1 MISANDIG
9 FVRAQYGS
17 SANLDVRIALH
28 RLYSTASQ
36 PFHEWL
42 FDHFAFPAN
51 ARLLEIG
58 CGSGALWQQNYSR
71 IPSGW
76 HPTLTDFLP
85 GMVSTARTNLESFI
99 FNLSSTQ
106 CDAQAL
112 PFRSA
117 TFDGVIANHMLY
129 HVPDLPRTLGEIQR
143 VLKRGGRLY
152 AATNGENHFGETR
165 ALMRAH
171 GVTTFLYE
179 RPFSLN
185 NGAATL
191 ARYFA
196 SVRRF
201 DFDDSLEVTEVEPL
215 IAYLMSTNEGAR
227 QVLCGEMGNVF
238 RQIVADGIAQRGA
251 YHITKETGLFEAIN
265 L

>member
-1 MISANDIG
+1 MISANDTR
-9 FVRAQYGS
+9 FVREQYGS
-17 SANLDVRIALH
+17 SANLDVRVALH

-42 FDHFAFPAN
+42 FDHFTFPAN

-58 CGSGALWQQNYSR
+58 CGSGTLWQQNHSR

-76 HPTLTDFLP
+76 QLTLTDFSL
-85 GMVSTARTNLESFI
+85 GMVSTARTNLESFS
-99 FNLSSTQ
+99 FNLSLAQ
-106 CDAQAL
+106 CDAQAF
-112 PFRSA
+112 PFASDS
-117 TFDGVIANHMLY
+117 FDGVIANHMLY

-143 VLKRGGRLY
+143 VLKYGGRLY
-152 AATNGENHFGETR
+152 AATNGENHFSETR

-185 NGAATL
+185 NGAASL
-191 ARYFA
+191 ARYFD

-201 DFDDSLEVTEVEPL
+201 DFDDSLEVAEVEPL

-227 QVLCGEMGNVF
+227 HALCGEMGNVF
-238 RQIVADGIAQRGA
+238 RHVISDEIAQRGA
-251 YHITKETGLFEAIN
+251 YHITKETGLFEAVS
-265 L
+265 